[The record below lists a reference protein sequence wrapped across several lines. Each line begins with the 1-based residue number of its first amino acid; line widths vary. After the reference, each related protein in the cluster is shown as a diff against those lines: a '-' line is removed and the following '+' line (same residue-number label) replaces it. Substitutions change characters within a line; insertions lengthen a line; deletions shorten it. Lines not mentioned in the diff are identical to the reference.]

1 MVVRITVYENGGS
14 THGKVIGVNFSYSM
28 DDLLSKI
35 AMAFNTTGY
44 TRLFTSNGGE
54 IMEVIL
60 LR

>member
-14 THGKVIGVNFSYSM
+14 KQGKVIGVNFSYSM
-28 DDLLSKI
+28 DDLLNKI
-35 AMAFNTTGY
+35 GMAFNTIGY

-54 IMEVIL
+54 ITEVNL